1 MINERFFLQRFGGE
15 DGPYGFQDLQM
26 MVRTGQVKGDTML
39 RKESGGYWF
48 PAKELPGL
56 FSDKEW
62 LVALLLSIFIGW
74 LGVDRFYVGQ
84 TGLGIVKL
92 LTCGGFG
99 IWYLIDVILFAT
111 NQVRDPNG
119 LPLRK

>member
-1 MINERFFLQRFGGE
+1 
-15 DGPYGFQDLQM
+15 M